1 MINDLGYKNAILY
14 CLSVSTFM
22 NADGDGCGDFDFSGL
37 MNRLDYLHGMGIT
50 AIWLMHF
57 NPLHA
62 ATTDTMLRII
72 MALTPLRNAR
82 RFCGVYAWSLRMD
95 ANIVA
100 YEYSISARR

>member
-14 CLSVSTFM
+14 CLSVSTFTD
-22 NADGDGCGDFDFSGL
+22 ADGDGCGDFRGL

-57 NPLHA
+57 NPLQA

-72 MALTPLRNAR
+72 MAWIPATERSATL
-82 RFCGVYAWSLRMD
+82 WSLRMD
-95 ANIVA
+95 ANSVA
-100 YEYSISARR
+100 YEYSISARP